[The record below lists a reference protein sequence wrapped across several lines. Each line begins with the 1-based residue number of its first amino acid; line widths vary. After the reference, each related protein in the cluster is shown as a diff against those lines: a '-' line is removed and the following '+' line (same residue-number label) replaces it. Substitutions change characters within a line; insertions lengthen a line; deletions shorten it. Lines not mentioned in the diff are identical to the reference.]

1 MLEARIHDIR
11 KKVNMDANKH
21 DQDIRLEDGE
31 NIVVDVIVIVI
42 VVRSKSKSTTIEH
55 GISDSIVHW
64 IRSYDREAWRRGYI
78 TRCRFDNWR
87 DRSRIGNR
95 EHRQTEFR
103 EENRASRRPDLFAS

>member
-11 KKVNMDANKH
+11 KKVTDANRH

-42 VVRSKSKSTTIEH
+42 VVRSKFESTTIEH

-64 IRSYDREAWRRGYI
+64 IQA
-78 TRCRFDNWR
+78 R
-87 DRSRIGNR
+87 DS
-95 EHRQTEFR
+95 
-103 EENRASRRPDLFAS
+103 EERLYYALSF